1 MFGSLAATA
10 GSFESRLAL
19 YIVGGVIALVIIN
32 LLLDGIRRYIRGLD
46 SAALGA
52 LLIFLGYKASE
63 LKLVSVLANLLYLV
77 GGTLFA
83 VGVLVFVLMM
93 IIKRK
98 RAVKRSGP
106 PMPKD
111 KTPKEPKSEESKPE
125 ENQTEEPKHAEP
137 KTEEPKHAAKVKS

>member
-46 SAALGA
+46 TAALGA

-63 LKLVSVLANLLYLV
+63 LKLVSVLTNLLYLI

-83 VGVLVFVLMM
+83 VGILVFVLMM

-98 RAVKRSGP
+98 HAVKRSGP

-111 KTPKEPKSEESKPE
+111 KTPKEPKSEESKSE
-125 ENQTEEPKHAEP
+125 EPQTEEPKHAEP
-137 KTEEPKHAAKVKS
+137 KTEEPKHAAKDKR

>member
-63 LKLVSVLANLLYLV
+63 LKLVSVLTNLLYLI

-83 VGVLVFVLMM
+83 VGILVFVLMM

-111 KTPKEPKSEESKPE
+111 KTPKEPKSEESKSE
-125 ENQTEEPKHAEP
+125 EPQTEEPKHAEP
-137 KTEEPKHAAKVKS
+137 KSEEPKHAAKDKR

>member
-63 LKLVSVLANLLYLV
+63 LKLVSVLANLLYLI

-83 VGVLVFVLMM
+83 VGILVFVLMM

-111 KTPKEPKSEESKPE
+111 KTPKEPKSEESKSE
-125 ENQTEEPKHAEP
+125 EPQTEEPKHAEP
-137 KTEEPKHAAKVKS
+137 KTEEPKHAAKDKR

>member
-1 MFGSLAATA
+1 M
-10 GSFESRLAL
+10 SFESRLAL
-19 YIVGGVIALVIIN
+19 YIVGGVLALVIIN

-63 LKLVSVLANLLYLV
+63 LKLVSVLTNLLYLI

-83 VGVLVFVLMM
+83 VGILVFVLMM

-111 KTPKEPKSEESKPE
+111 KTPKEPKSEESKSE
-125 ENQTEEPKHAEP
+125 EPQTEEPKHAEP
-137 KTEEPKHAAKVKS
+137 KTEEPKHAAKDKR

>member
-63 LKLVSVLANLLYLV
+63 LKLVSVLANLLYLI

-83 VGVLVFVLMM
+83 VGILVFVLMM

-111 KTPKEPKSEESKPE
+111 KTPKEPKSEESKSE
-125 ENQTEEPKHAEP
+125 EPQTEEPKHAEP
-137 KTEEPKHAAKVKS
+137 KPEEPKHAAKEKR

>member
-63 LKLVSVLANLLYLV
+63 LKLVSVLANLLYLI

-83 VGVLVFVLMM
+83 VGILVFVLMM

-111 KTPKEPKSEESKPE
+111 YTPKESESEESKPE
-125 ENQTEEPKHAEP
+125 ESQSEEPKHAEP
-137 KTEEPKHAAKVKS
+137 KPEEPKHAAKVKR

>member
-63 LKLVSVLANLLYLV
+63 LKLVSVLANLLYLI
-77 GGTLFA
+77 GGTLVA
-83 VGVLVFVLMM
+83 VGILVFVLMM

-111 KTPKEPKSEESKPE
+111 KTPKEPKSEESKSEGP
-125 ENQTEEPKHAEP
+125 QPEEPKHAEP
-137 KTEEPKHAAKVKS
+137 KPEEPKHAAKEKR

>member
-10 GSFESRLAL
+10 GSFETKLAL

-63 LKLVSVLANLLYLV
+63 LKLVSVLTNLLYLI

-83 VGVLVFVLMM
+83 VGILVFVLMM
-93 IIKRK
+93 IIKGK
-98 RAVKRSGP
+98 RSAKRSGP

-111 KTPKEPKSEESKPE
+111 YTPKEKTAEDSKSEEPKP
-125 ENQTEEPKHAEP
+125 EEPKHEEP
-137 KTEEPKHAAKVKS
+137 KTEEPKHAAKEKR

>member
-63 LKLVSVLANLLYLV
+63 LKLVSVLTNLLYLI

-83 VGVLVFVLMM
+83 VGILVFVLMM
-93 IIKRK
+93 ITKRK

-111 KTPKEPKSEESKPE
+111 KTPKEPKSEESKSE
-125 ENQTEEPKHAEP
+125 EPQTEEPKHAEP
-137 KTEEPKHAAKVKS
+137 KTEEPKHAAKDKR

>member
-46 SAALGA
+46 TAALGA

-63 LKLVSVLANLLYLV
+63 LKLVSVLANLLYLI

-83 VGVLVFVLMM
+83 VGILVFVLMM

-111 KTPKEPKSEESKPE
+111 KTPKEPKSEESKSE
-125 ENQTEEPKHAEP
+125 EPQTEEPKHAEP
-137 KTEEPKHAAKVKS
+137 KSEEPKHAAKEKR

>member
-46 SAALGA
+46 TAALGA

-63 LKLVSVLANLLYLV
+63 LKLVSVLTNLLYLV

-83 VGVLVFVLMM
+83 VGILVFVLMM
-93 IIKRK
+93 IIKRT

-111 KTPKEPKSEESKPE
+111 KTPKEPKSEESKSE
-125 ENQTEEPKHAEP
+125 EPQTEEPKHAEP
-137 KTEEPKHAAKVKS
+137 KSEEPKHAAKEKR

>member
-46 SAALGA
+46 TAALGA